1 MEPDI
6 PLHIYIVSDATG
18 KTGWRVVEAAL
29 LQFDASNIVVE
40 RVGGVQDE
48 AGVHAAM
55 AQAEK
60 TRGLVIHT
68 LVSPS
73 LRRAILEGGRQRGII
88 TIDLLG
94 PVLTRLTEA
103 LQISPRAVPGLF
115 RQLDDEYFARIDAIE
130 YTVNHDDG
138 RNPEQLDRA
147 DLVLVGV
154 SRTGKTPL
162 SVFLAYRGWRVAN
175 VPVVLGIDPPPEL
188 FRLDP
193 RRVVALTIDRER
205 LRSIRRVR
213 AIGLAK
219 GLAMQYA
226 ARKHIDEEM
235 EWFRRVLRHGVWPV
249 VDVTY
254 RSIEETA
261 SEVMEMVRPR
271 HGPDQDA
278 EFAAWTNG

>member
-1 MEPDI
+1 MEPDV

-29 LQFDASNIVVE
+29 LQFDASDVVVE

-48 AGVHAAM
+48 AGVYAAM
-55 AQAEK
+55 EQAKK

-103 LQISPRAVPGLF
+103 LQISPKAVPGLF

-175 VPVVLGIDPPPEL
+175 IPIVLGVDRHHNCFGWTPGVWWRSPLTGKDCARSGKCVPVGW
-188 FRLDP
+188 P
-193 RRVVALTIDRER
+193 RAWRYSMQPGSTLPKRWSGSAE
-205 LRSIRRVR
+205 SCG
-213 AIGLAK
+213 AGFGL
-219 GLAMQYA
+219 
-226 ARKHIDEEM
+226 
-235 EWFRRVLRHGVWPV
+235 WS
-249 VDVTY
+249 T
-254 RSIEETA
+254 
-261 SEVMEMVRPR
+261 
-271 HGPDQDA
+271 
-278 EFAAWTNG
+278 

>member
-6 PLHIYIVSDATG
+6 PLHIYIISDATG

-55 AQAEK
+55 EQAEK

-103 LQISPRAVPGLF
+103 LQISPKAVPGLF
-115 RQLDDEYFARIDAIE
+115 RQLDHEYFARIDAIE

-138 RNPEQLDRA
+138 RNPEQMDRA

-175 VPVVLGIDPPPEL
+175 VPIVLGIDPPLEL
-188 FRLDP
+188 FHMDP
-193 RRVVALTIDRER
+193 RRVVALSIDRER

-213 AIGLAK
+213 ASGLSK
-219 GLAMQYA
+219 GMALRYA
-226 ARKHIDEEM
+226 TTKHIAEEL

-261 SEVMEMVRPR
+261 SEVMEMMRPR
-271 HGPDQDA
+271 RRPDQDA
-278 EFAAWTNG
+278 DFTARMHG

>member
-18 KTGWRVVEAAL
+18 NTGWRVVEAAL
-29 LQFDASNIVVE
+29 LQFDASNIAVE

-55 AQAEK
+55 EQAEK

-103 LQISPRAVPGLF
+103 LQISPKAVPGLF

-175 VPVVLGIDPPPEL
+175 IPIVLGVDPPAQL

-193 RRVVALTIDRER
+193 RRVVALTIDGER

-213 AIGLAK
+213 ARGLSK
-219 GLAMQYA
+219 GLALQYA
-226 ARKHIDEEM
+226 ARKHIAEEL

-261 SEVMEMVRPR
+261 SEVMEMMRPR
-271 HGPDQDA
+271 RRPDHDA
-278 EFAAWTNG
+278 EFAVRKSG

>member
-55 AQAEK
+55 SQAEK

-175 VPVVLGIDPPPEL
+175 VPIVLSIDPPPEL

-271 HGPDQDA
+271 RGPDQDA